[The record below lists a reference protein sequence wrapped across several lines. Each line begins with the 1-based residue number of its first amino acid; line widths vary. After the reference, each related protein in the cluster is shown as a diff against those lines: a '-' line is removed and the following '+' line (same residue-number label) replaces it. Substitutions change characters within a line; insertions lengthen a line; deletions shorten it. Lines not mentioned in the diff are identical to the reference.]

1 MTPEEQQ
8 ALHYHAQEIAK
19 ILHRNAPKEAITN
32 LEGIE
37 KTVRGQILEHVSPDI
52 AVFLSNRLQEQTE
65 AENAESRAP

>member
-19 ILHRNAPKEAITN
+19 ILHKNTAKDALLS

-37 KTVRGQILEHVSPDI
+37 QTVRGQILEHVSPKI
-52 AVFLSNRLQEQTE
+52 ALFLSNRQQAPTE
-65 AENAESRAP
+65 AENAG